1 MSGELI
7 ERLREGQ
14 AYAANHEDADT
25 DILQEQQQLLIEA
38 ADEITRLRAEL
49 SSLRGEADVIGRL
62 VGAIGWLE
70 SNTQCELSHRHDFA
84 EDDPVWQVHAVNG
97 GLNDREWTLIGEGET
112 IVEAIDAARQA
123 LASLPNAISFS
134 RRPASA

>member
-7 ERLREGQ
+7 ERLRADAASSREGYQ
-14 AYAANHEDADT
+14 CICYVRT
-25 DILQEQQQLLIEA
+25 ITEA
-38 ADEITRLRAEL
+38 ADTIEALRAEL

-112 IVEAIDAARQA
+112 IVEAIDVARQA